1 MSEGDTVAQYSL
13 RIKVRSGNIASRYIN
28 SHNYRTTGAAMK
40 KWNRVS
46 YAMINAI
53 INNNES
59 IPSIMCED
67 IERTISMRD
76 WQPFS
81 RLTRQDTRK
90 GNFSKFV
97 MDDYSSNLTY
107 NADLH

>member
-1 MSEGDTVAQYSL
+1 
-13 RIKVRSGNIASRYIN
+13 
-28 SHNYRTTGAAMK
+28 MK

-76 WQPFS
+76 WRPFS
-81 RLTRQDTRK
+81 RFAKHQRQEQFLK
-90 GNFSKFV
+90 IYHGQLFAEFL
-97 MDDYSSNLTY
+97 MQ